1 MTSQCSAQSV
11 TNLLESVPPKL
22 ATPLAKPW
30 HYRRNGRYYLRLRT
44 IGRPFGT
51 FTVSLRTAD
60 RAKAMEISSNIQ
72 RALAYFHLD
81 KPDATWEDL
90 RERLIVIAEE
100 CRALAH
106 GNVGFDLAHSE
117 IYREM
122 HAALIQMGKQGDL
135 SLAQHRALS
144 FGQGIMGAANA
155 RIEGRPAALVDI
167 IDKLNQDKATDSQ
180 SGSHLSLSVSTP
192 QEPLSWAKLSEL
204 YMVER
209 SINLKEDSRKGAMT
223 AHRSIGRAFEAIG
236 LADLRGHTREDLI
249 ALRTKLL
256 EDRQASTVNNLLSQ
270 LGAVLEWG
278 VSTDKLAKHYADKLK
293 ITRGADS
300 KREEF
305 TRAQVVTLMT
315 HADTL
320 PETSWERWALSL
332 LAITG
337 ARVGEISFLTKADI
351 KQVDGLWCIDI
362 NEDADGKSIKTK
374 HSKRLV
380 PLVDGALGF
389 DLSAFLQAVGAGALP
404 SDNGVKRDKASKV
417 LGQLIKQTL
426 GDDLGEH
433 RTLHSLR
440 HHMAASMKAAGVE
453 LQYAQAVTGHA
464 SRTIT
469 YDTYGGGIPVQKK
482 HDAIRKA
489 LEEGTAQ

>member
-1 MTSQCSAQSV
+1 MTSQSNAETV
-11 TNLLESVPPKL
+11 RNLLESAPPKL

-30 HYRRNGRYYLRLRT
+30 HYRRNGRYYLRFRT
-44 IGRPFGT
+44 QGRPFLT
-51 FTVSLRTAD
+51 FTVSLRTSD
-60 RAKAMEISSNIQ
+60 RSTAMEISTNIQ

-81 KPDATWEDL
+81 KPEATWEEL
-90 RERLIVIAEE
+90 KVRLMVIADESL
-100 CRALAH
+100 AIAH
-106 GNVGFDLAHSE
+106 GNLGSDYAHSE
-117 IYREM
+117 FYQEMYFALREVS
-122 HAALIQMGKQGDL
+122 KQGNL
-135 SLAQHRALS
+135 SLDQHRALAT
-144 FGQGIMGAANA
+144 GQSIMAAANA
-155 RIEGRPAALVDI
+155 RIEGRPEALVKV
-167 IDKLNQDKATDSQ
+167 IDRLNQDGDRNSQ
-180 SGSHLSLSVSTP
+180 GGVNPSLSVGAP
-192 QEPLSWAKLSEL
+192 QDPLSWNELSEL

-209 SINLKEDSRKGAMT
+209 SINLKEDSRKSAMT
-223 AHRSIGRAFEAIG
+223 AHRTIASAFEAIG

-256 EDRQASTVNNLLSQ
+256 EGRQASTVNNLLSQ
-270 LGAVLEWG
+270 LGAVLVWA
-278 VSTDKLAKHYADKLK
+278 VSTDKLTKQYTDKLK
-293 ITRGADS
+293 ITKGADS
-300 KREEF
+300 KREAF
-305 TRAQVVTLMT
+305 TREQVLTLM
-315 HADTL
+315 AQANAL
-320 PETSWERWALSL
+320 PVASWERWALSL

-337 ARVGEISFLTKADI
+337 ARVGEVSFLTKADI
-351 KQVDGLWCIDI
+351 KQVYGLWCIDI

-389 DLSAFLQAVGAGALP
+389 DLSAFLQAVNTNALP
-404 SDNGVKRDKASKV
+404 SDHGVKPEKASKV

-482 HDAIRKA
+482 YEAIRKA
-489 LEEGTAQ
+489 LEEGAVQ